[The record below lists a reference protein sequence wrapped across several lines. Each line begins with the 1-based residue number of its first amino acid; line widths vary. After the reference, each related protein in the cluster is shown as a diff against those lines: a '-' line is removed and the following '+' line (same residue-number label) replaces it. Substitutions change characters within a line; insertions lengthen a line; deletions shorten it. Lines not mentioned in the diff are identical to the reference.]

1 MAVPVSPAPSDG
13 GATSDDVSTRGR
25 LLEAAYELLAARG
38 YQATTVQAVA
48 QRAGLTTG
56 AIYANFGGKQ
66 DLMVHAVLD
75 EWYRT
80 ERDLLAE
87 FLAAYVPGSPPGD
100 IDGLVRA
107 TGAAVRSGDAPPV
120 DAFTRLMARH
130 VAAPP
135 TPGHRLLTEVTG
147 AIVRDD
153 LAGSPLRVSVELVE
167 QITRSSIEAGKA
179 HGQISAELDT
189 DALVAVIVN
198 VYLGAIT
205 SKALGLPQPD
215 FAETFRVMLAVSG
228 GCAAGPPPTA

>member
-13 GATSDDVSTRGR
+13 GAASGDVSTRDR
-25 LLEAAYELLAARG
+25 LLEAAHELLAARG

-56 AIYANFGGKQ
+56 AIHANFGGKQ

-80 ERDLLAE
+80 ERELLDE
-87 FLAAYVPGSPPGD
+87 LLAAYVPGPPPGD
-100 IDGLVRA
+100 LDGLARA
-107 TGAAVRSGDAPPV
+107 SGAAEQAGDAPPV

-130 VAAPP
+130 VAAPAAA
-135 TPGHRLLTEVTG
+135 GHRLLTEVTG
-147 AIVRDD
+147 AIVRDG
-153 LAGSPLRVSVELVE
+153 LAESPLRVSVELVE

-179 HGQISAELDT
+179 RGQISAELST

-215 FAETFRVMLAVSG
+215 FAETFRVMLAAAG
-228 GCAAGPPPTA
+228 GYAAGPPPPS